1 MFSIGDK
8 VIHRTRGAGAI
19 TGEKEMQITER
30 PKHYLVI
37 QMLGSSST
45 LMVPADQAEERL
57 RPACKKAELRL
68 LLTSELSEEPEE
80 LPQDYKKRK
89 KLVENKLKSGKT
101 EDWIEMVRDL
111 TYRGEKTQLSTG
123 DQQLLDQAMDLLTGE
138 LALAQGIPQDQ
149 AELHLNAML
158 HHRDELA
165 DHQGESPE

>member
-19 TGEKEMQITER
+19 TGKKEMQIAER

-57 RPACKKAELRL
+57 RPACKKAKLRR
-68 LLTSELSEEPEE
+68 LLTSELSEEPQE

-89 KLVENKLKSGKT
+89 KLVESKLKSGKT
-101 EDWIEMVRDL
+101 QEWIEMVRDL
-111 TYRGEKTQLSTG
+111 TYRGEQTHLSTG
-123 DQQLLDQAMDLLTGE
+123 DQQLLDRAMDLLAGE
-138 LALAQGIPQDQ
+138 LALAQEVPQDQ
-149 AELHLNAML
+149 AVLHLNAML
-158 HHRDELA
+158 QRRDELV
-165 DHQGESPE
+165 DHQNESPE